1 MLGVGTLGM
10 YLSAPGQ
17 SFSVAVFIDPML
29 SDLGLRRTVY
39 SFAYLIAGLV
49 GGVLLPGIGWLLDRV
64 GARVLLP
71 MLGVLLGTACV
82 WMSSINSLLEL
93 SIGFTMIRS
102 IGQGA
107 VTLSATWLVGEWFQR
122 RRGLAMGIVG
132 LGGAVSVM
140 TIPLINNFL
149 IEEFGW
155 RSAWWHLAVMVW
167 VGLVVPALLLV
178 RDRPEPLGLLP
189 DGRWQDDEVP
199 GRSAIDSSVADGL
212 ESEDLTVRETLRLS
226 SFWKLLAVL
235 CVTSM
240 VGTGLIFHQVSLLA
254 VHGVARTDALLL
266 LGLQASVATVTGVL
280 AGFLTDMGYERY
292 LLGASMLFLA
302 SGVGLMLWMPS
313 PGWALVYGSLLGLQG
328 GIIRTAGTAV
338 WINYYGRTNQGAIRG
353 VAMAAAVVAAAC
365 GPLPLAVSWDRT
377 GSYSAAL
384 AIFGILPLL
393 AGIVVVT
400 ARRLAGIGVV
410 TARPPAPP
418 LPS

>member
-1 MLGVGTLGM
+1 MLGIGTLGM

-29 SDLGLRRTVY
+29 GDLGLRRTDY

-49 GGVLLPGIGWLLDRV
+49 GGVLLPGIGWLLDRL

-71 MLGVLLGTACV
+71 GLGLLLGTACI
-82 WMSSINSLLEL
+82 WMSSIDSLLGL

-122 RRGLAMGIVG
+122 RRGLAMGVVG

-140 TIPLINNFL
+140 TIPMLNNFL

-155 RSAWWHLAVMVW
+155 RSAWKHLAVMVW
-167 VGLVVPALLLV
+167 GGLVLPALLLI

-189 DGRWQDDEVP
+189 DGRWQDDEGSGPTANELEVAGEP
-199 GRSAIDSSVADGL
+199 TID
-212 ESEDLTVRETLRLS
+212 DLTVGQTLRLS

-254 VHGVARTDALLL
+254 VHDIARTDALLL
-266 LGLQASVATVTGVL
+266 LGLQAGVATVTGVL
-280 AGFLTDMGYERY
+280 AGLLTDMGYERY
-292 LLGASMLFLA
+292 LLTVSMLFLA
-302 SGVGLMLWMPS
+302 AGVGLMLGMPS

-365 GPLPLAVSWDRT
+365 GPLPLAVSWDWT
-377 GSYSAAL
+377 GSYSSAL
-384 AIFGILPLL
+384 IIFAVLPIV
-393 AGIVVVT
+393 AGAGVVT
-400 ARRLAGIGVV
+400 ARRPVQ
-410 TARPPAPP
+410 P

>member
-1 MLGVGTLGM
+1 MLGIGTLGM

-29 SDLGLRRTVY
+29 GDLGLRRTDY

-49 GGVLLPGIGWLLDRV
+49 GGALLPGIGWLLDRL

-71 MLGVLLGTACV
+71 TLGLLLGTACV
-82 WMSSINSLLEL
+82 WMSSIGSLLGL

-107 VTLSATWLVGEWFQR
+107 VTLSSTWLVGEWFQR
-122 RRGLAMGIVG
+122 RRGVAMGVVG

-140 TIPLINNFL
+140 TIPMLNNFL

-155 RSAWWHLAVMVW
+155 RSAWSYLAVMVW
-167 VGLVVPALLLV
+167 GGLVIPALLLI

-189 DGRWQDDEVP
+189 DGRWQDDDVSDVQASELQDA
-199 GRSAIDSSVADGL
+199 GDSEAG
-212 ESEDLTVRETLRLS
+212 DLTVGETLRLA

-254 VHGVARTDALLL
+254 VHGIARTDALLL
-266 LGLQASVATVTGVL
+266 LGLQAGVATVTGVL
-280 AGFLTDMGYERY
+280 AGWLTDMGYERY
-292 LLGASMLFLA
+292 LLAVSMLFLA
-302 SGVGLMLWMPS
+302 SGVGLMLGMPS

-338 WINYYGRTNQGAIRG
+338 WINYYGRANQGAIRG

-365 GPLPLAVSWDRT
+365 GPLPLAVSWDWT
-377 GSYSAAL
+377 GSYKTAL
-384 AIFGILPLL
+384 IIFAVLPIV
-393 AGIVVVT
+393 AGAGVVT
-400 ARRLAGIGVV
+400 ARR
-410 TARPPAPP
+410 PASSQP
-418 LPS
+418 

>member
-1 MLGVGTLGM
+1 MLGIGTLGM

-29 SDLGLRRTVY
+29 GDLGLRRTDY

-49 GGVLLPGIGWLLDRV
+49 GGVLLPGIGWLLDRL

-71 MLGVLLGTACV
+71 GLGLLLGTACI
-82 WMSSINSLLEL
+82 WMSSIDSLLGL

-122 RRGLAMGIVG
+122 RRGLAMGVVG

-140 TIPLINNFL
+140 TIPMLNNFL

-155 RSAWWHLAVMVW
+155 RSAWKHLAVMVW
-167 VGLVVPALLLV
+167 GGLVLPALLLI

-189 DGRWQDDEVP
+189 DGRWQDDEGSGPTENELEVAGEP
-199 GRSAIDSSVADGL
+199 TID
-212 ESEDLTVRETLRLS
+212 DLTVGQTLRLS

-254 VHGVARTDALLL
+254 VHDIARTDALLL
-266 LGLQASVATVTGVL
+266 LGLQAGVATVTGV
-280 AGFLTDMGYERY
+280 
-292 LLGASMLFLA
+292 
-302 SGVGLMLWMPS
+302 
-313 PGWALVYGSLLGLQG
+313 
-328 GIIRTAGTAV
+328 
-338 WINYYGRTNQGAIRG
+338 
-353 VAMAAAVVAAAC
+353 
-365 GPLPLAVSWDRT
+365 
-377 GSYSAAL
+377 
-384 AIFGILPLL
+384 
-393 AGIVVVT
+393 
-400 ARRLAGIGVV
+400 
-410 TARPPAPP
+410 
-418 LPS
+418 